1 MVTCNSLAWNIT
13 VFGLVMGHSFHSYVL
28 EHLGTMGNKS
38 LILGE
43 TPNTFWSLQ
52 KDKSYL
58 LGSFAS
64 AMITQASGFRFHR
77 ALQSSNMAMGNPRL
91 LLEYQRNC
99 FEIGDFPRCL
109 IYGEYKKYRSLNSAI
124 WDHMGGLVSKY
135 WNSIPYHWTMVPKII
150 FAIHWDGTHRNWQ
163 IEPMLLVRH
172 IAWYSRKIVCVCI
185 YVYIYICIYIYTG
198 LYR

>member
-1 MVTCNSLAWNIT
+1 
-13 VFGLVMGHSFHSYVL
+13 
-28 EHLGTMGNKS
+28 MGNKS

-77 ALQSSNMAMGNPRL
+77 ALKSSNMAMGNPWL

-99 FEIGDFPRCL
+99 FEIGDFPRCFF
-109 IYGEYKKYRSLNSAI
+109 YGEYIIYRSQKTQPYGII
-124 WDHMGGLVSKY
+124 WVGLSP
-135 WNSIPYHWTMVPKII
+135 NIGIPFHTIGPWSLRSFSLFIEMVPQKLTNWTHVVGETYRMI
-150 FAIHWDGTHRNWQ
+150 FPENG
-163 IEPMLLVRH
+163 M
-172 IAWYSRKIVCVCI
+172 CI
-185 YVYIYICIYIYTG
+185 YVYMLLWLIVYIYIYT
-198 LYR
+198 RII